1 MSREE
6 LILEI
11 IEKVHEN
18 VQRLEAKLDEIAEE
32 QTRQN
37 LVVTEH
43 ERRSTTAERNLERLQ
58 EETNIR
64 LKILEKD
71 AQFAHNLIKI
81 VSVAGGLLLFVSKIL
96 PFISSYLL
104 TH

>member
-18 VQRLEAKLDEIAEE
+18 VQRLEAKLDEMAQE
-32 QTRQN
+32 QVRQN
-37 LVVTEH
+37 IVVTEH
-43 ERRSTTAERNLERLQ
+43 ERRSTAAEKNLERLQ
-58 EETNIR
+58 EETNAR
-64 LKILEKD
+64 LEALEKD

-81 VSVAGGLLLFVSKIL
+81 VSVAGALLLFATRVL
-96 PFISSYLL
+96 PLISAHLSN
-104 TH
+104 

>member
-18 VQRLEAKLDEIAEE
+18 VQRLEAKLDEIAQE
-32 QTRQN
+32 QSRQN
-37 LVVTEH
+37 VVVTEH
-43 ERRSTTAERNLERLQ
+43 ERRSTAAEKNLERLQ
-58 EETNIR
+58 EETNER
-64 LKILEKD
+64 LQKLEKD

-81 VSVAGGLLLFVSKIL
+81 VSVAGTLILFATRVL
-96 PFISSYLL
+96 PLISVHLSN
-104 TH
+104 